1 VSQASIDF
9 VVDGLRDGKVA
20 RIVEY
25 FDETEALG
33 AIGL

>member
-1 VSQASIDF
+1 MAIAATTHATGPS
-9 VVDGLRDGKVA
+9 RDGKAA